1 MDRLRKTLVL
11 LAVIAA
17 PAAAH
22 GTFSAPKPLC
32 FASGSATWRL
42 APGAAAA
49 DYRVRFDD
57 AAPQPD
63 LRMRLV
69 DRPEIADFV
78 LVDDHGAN
86 PGSVCDSA
94 APLRTVTVDAAA
106 RNPDVIVALSAP
118 SASDTAAP
126 DFRLYV
132 HSIRFSHQDA
142 AALLAAMWR
151 AGQARDRA
159 VASTLDR

>member
-11 LAVIAA
+11 IAVIAA

-22 GTFSAPKPLC
+22 GTFSTQKPLC

-49 DYRVRFDD
+49 DYRVRFDN
-57 AAPQPD
+57 AAPRPD
-63 LRMRLV
+63 LRMLLV
-69 DRPEIADFV
+69 DRPEMADFV

-86 PGSVCDSA
+86 PGGACDSA
-94 APLRTVTVDAAA
+94 APLRTVTIDGAV
-106 RNPDVIVALSAP
+106 RNPDITVTLSAR
-118 SASDTAAP
+118 SGSDTAAP
-126 DFRLYV
+126 DFKLYV

-142 AALLAAMWR
+142 AALLAAMWK
-151 AGQARDRA
+151 AGQARELA
-159 VASTLDR
+159 AAALDR